1 MHAAQYRSCFFVC
14 SSSYFC
20 NGSAPW
26 RCAGKN
32 CSHVS
37 YRNSAN
43 RTIIIVFQNI
53 VINEKEGLAW
63 RKVKI
68 ILLSYGGH
76 GANYRLKFF
85 KTD

>member
-1 MHAAQYRSCFFVC
+1 
-14 SSSYFC
+14 
-20 NGSAPW
+20 
-26 RCAGKN
+26 
-32 CSHVS
+32 
-37 YRNSAN
+37 
-43 RTIIIVFQNI
+43 VFQNI